1 MIYHILNR
9 QAWEAAQAQ
18 GQYKPQAFEADGFI
32 HCSDLN
38 QLLGVANRFYAG
50 EKELLVLCIAEGKT
64 DLELRYENLEGGEEL
79 FPHLY
84 GALKLDAV
92 VETLA
97 FETDAQGVFH
107 LPPGLS

>member
-9 QAWEAAQAQ
+9 QAWEAAQVQ

-38 QLLGVANRFYAG
+38 QLLGVANRFYAN
-50 EKELLVLCIAEGKT
+50 EKDLLVLCIAQDKT

-84 GALKLDAV
+84 GVLKLDAV
-92 VETLA
+92 VEILA
-97 FETDAQGVFH
+97 FGTDAQGVFH